1 MSKCLDDGKTC
12 SITVFF
18 LSVGLPHGRQIASF
32 GGFQVENEN
41 SLCIWD
47 DARITSVML
56 HALEAISSMLFV

>member
-1 MSKCLDDGKTC
+1 MMAKHVQSRC
-12 SITVFF
+12 VF

-56 HALEAISSMLFV
+56 HALEAISSMLFD